1 MVPTLKDSS
10 ERLERLGFRCG
21 AKGTHSSR
29 NMMYG
34 DLQTLFDSL
43 PEGATRSNYRQAI
56 VDENVLGKPTASS
69 RKRSFEHLGA
79 LYALDPEVPLFRY
92 MGFLWNRDE
101 AGRAL
106 IAFFTAYAR
115 DPLLRT
121 TAESILKASPSD
133 RVPREAFVEV
143 LGRETGERFS
153 ENVLEKI
160 VGTTTSSWCTGGYLE
175 GVHKRVRRSPE
186 ITPGAAAM
194 ALFASYLEGFRG
206 ERMFTSR
213 WGRLLDK
220 PLHERKE
227 AAREAARRGWLNY
240 REAGGVVEV
249 TFPELLTQDE
259 EKLSRESD

>member
-1 MVPTLKDSS
+1 METPLQDDCANLV
-10 ERLERLGFRCG
+10 RLGFRCG

-29 NMMYG
+29 NMMFP
-34 DLQTLFDSL
+34 DLETLL
-43 PEGATRSNYRQAI
+43 INVPEASKRSDYRQA
-56 VDENVLGKPTASS
+56 VVEQNVLGKPTASS
-69 RKRSFEHLGA
+69 RQKSFEHLGT

-92 MGFLWNRDE
+92 MRFLWERDE

-249 TFPELLTQDE
+249 TFPELLTQEE